1 VSCELRC
8 ATKTTQARP
17 EAVGAGGRTET
28 DDPGYQGGREGRRGD
43 RRQGREMSAIK
54 REWNGAHENEK

>member
-1 VSCELRC
+1 MCDEDNL
-8 ATKTTQARP
+8 RP

-28 DDPGYQGGREGRRGD
+28 DDRDARGGREGRGETR